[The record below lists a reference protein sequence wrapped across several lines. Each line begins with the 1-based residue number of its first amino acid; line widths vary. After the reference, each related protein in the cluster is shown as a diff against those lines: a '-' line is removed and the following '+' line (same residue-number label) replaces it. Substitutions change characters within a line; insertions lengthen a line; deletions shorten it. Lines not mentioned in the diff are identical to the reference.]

1 MTDKDFALSNLGK
14 EVTFL
19 YGGKHRIGIVVGYA
33 EWDHIKFS
41 SVIVSM
47 LYESGWSGD
56 VADKDDHILIS
67 SPLNMSFWYVGQT
80 EISYRNRVGLK
91 FKIQ

>member
-19 YGGKHRIGIVVGYA
+19 YGGKPRIGMIVGYA
-33 EWDHIKFS
+33 EWDYIEFS

-47 LYESGWSGD
+47 LYKSGWSGD
-56 VADKDDHILIS
+56 VVDKEDHILIS
-67 SPLNMSFWYVGQT
+67 SPLNMSFWYVGHI
-80 EISYRNRVGLK
+80 ELLK
-91 FKIQ
+91 MNN